1 MHFETSVDIDAPPET
16 VWNLLKDVERWP
28 DMTASMDRVELLDE
42 PFTLGSRA
50 RVHQPKLPAAVW
62 TVTAFDDNRT
72 FTWESRSTGV
82 TTTGAHEIVPTP
94 DGGSTVRLTLDQKGP
109 LAPVFALLAGRLTRR
124 YVTMEAQGLKAK
136 AEQRPTR

>member
-16 VWNLLKDVERWP
+16 VWKLLKDVERWP

-62 TVTAFDDNRT
+62 TVTAFDDTRT

-82 TTTGAHEIVPTP
+82 TTTGAHEIVATP

-136 AEQRPTR
+136 AERQPTP

>member
-1 MHFETSVDIDAPPET
+1 MHFETSVDIDAAPET

-28 DMTASMDRVELLDE
+28 DMTASMDRVEVLDE

-50 RVHQPKLPAAVW
+50 RVRQPKLPAAVW
-62 TVTAFDDNRT
+62 TVTAYDENRT
-72 FTWESRSTGV
+72 FTWESRSPGV

-94 DGGSTVRLTLDQKGP
+94 DGKSTVRLTLDQKGP

-124 YVTMEAQGLKAK
+124 YVVMEAEGLKTK
-136 AEQRPTR
+136 AEQG